1 MMACMALEVVLFP
14 NMFTDVPFKLYAVT
28 LCLPAIGLTLGYAF
42 ATLVKRS
49 KPERKTIAIEC
60 GIQNVPVALTVITL
74 SFSVE
79 VSQSNKSENIYLF
92 IDVLGSLSLNS

>member
-1 MMACMALEVVLFP
+1 MALEVILFP

-28 LCLPAIGLTLGYAF
+28 LCLPAIGLTLGYVF
-42 ATLVKRS
+42 ATILKRS

-74 SFSVE
+74 SFSLE
-79 VSQSNKSENIYLF
+79 VSQTNDYANLRLVNLYST
-92 IDVLGSLSLNS
+92 

>member
-1 MMACMALEVVLFP
+1 MAVCMALEVIIFP

-42 ATLVKRS
+42 SAIVKRN

-74 SFSVE
+74 SFSLE
-79 VSQSNKSENIYLF
+79 VSQLNDYANTRLF
-92 IDVLGSLSLNS
+92 NLYFT